1 MAQTLFG
8 SITIIVS
15 CIAGA
20 MLTLFLLQR
29 YWTPSTRRAHNDVIG
44 LSVSVIGTT
53 YAVLIAFMLSGVWN
67 DLQAARVNTEQEA
80 NSLVNV
86 FRLADQLPPDSR
98 AEGQK
103 LTRDESSVMITEEW
117 QAMKEEKSS
126 PTAHVHDHEAVAYD
140 YQRSAS
146 QRDGTTRD
154 ASLSLGTDEYDGA
167 PPPSP
172 AGEPQALAG
181 DPLGGPDRRWD
192 RNRGSTCLLGVEDFK
207 LSLVQVFEI
216 SFLISLTPVAI
227 AAIDRPFQGD
237 VHVSPDAFSLRARHH
252 RSLLGRMT
260 TSVQVSLLKVC
271 VGSGVHFRSRVAS
284 SVNSEPTVRVIS
296 LVHGLYPCFSQ
307 RNVCFPGGSLSLA
320 GV

>member
-15 CIAGA
+15 CIARA

-140 YQRSAS
+140 YHVQPRNATEQLVMHHSLSELTNMTEHRRLRLLESRKRLPAILWAVLIVGGIVIVGPPASWASRISSFLWCRYSRSAS
-146 QRDGTTRD
+146 
-154 ASLSLGTDEYDGA
+154 
-167 PPPSP
+167 
-172 AGEPQALAG
+172 
-181 DPLGGPDRRWD
+181 
-192 RNRGSTCLLGVEDFK
+192 
-207 LSLVQVFEI
+207 
-216 SFLISLTPVAI
+216 
-227 AAIDRPFQGD
+227 
-237 VHVSPDAFSLRARHH
+237 
-252 RSLLGRMT
+252 
-260 TSVQVSLLKVC
+260 
-271 VGSGVHFRSRVAS
+271 
-284 SVNSEPTVRVIS
+284 
-296 LVHGLYPCFSQ
+296 
-307 RNVCFPGGSLSLA
+307 
-320 GV
+320 